1 MTVITS
7 TDNPA
12 VRAARRL
19 ARRRGRVRHD
29 EAFLVEGPQVV
40 AEAVGHL
47 QRLFVRHGAAGDVA
61 EVVQRALQA
70 GTQVVQVDDAVLA
83 SLATTVAPQGLV
95 GVATLRHPEL
105 RSALAGAEM
114 VVVVHQVRDPGN
126 LGTILRTAD
135 AAGADAVVVTS
146 GSVDPRNPKAVRAS
160 AGSLFHLPVI
170 RDVAFGTLAD
180 ACAAAGLR
188 LVGAAADGTIAYTAA
203 ELGSRVALVFG
214 NEAHGLGA
222 DVRRRCDDVV
232 SVGLSRRHRE
242 GYRGHAESLNLAATV
257 AVVTYE
263 VSRRQNGQ
271 CPDGRAAAA
280 LHERDGD
287 PER

>member
-1 MTVITS
+1 MAVITS

-12 VRAARRL
+12 VRSARRL
-19 ARRRGRVRHD
+19 ARRRGRVRRD

-40 AEAVGHL
+40 AEAIGHL
-47 QRLFVRHGAAGDVA
+47 QRLFVRSAAGGSIA
-61 EVVQRALQA
+61 EVAARASRA
-70 GTQVVQVDDAVLA
+70 GTQVLQVDDAVLA
-83 SLATTVAPQGLV
+83 SLATTVATQGLV
-95 GVATLRHPEL
+95 GVATLNHPDL
-105 RSALAGAEM
+105 RSVLASAST
-114 VVVVHQVRDPGN
+114 VVVLHQVRDPGN

-135 AAGADAVVVTS
+135 AAGAGAVVLTS

-170 RDVAFGTLAD
+170 RDVAFTTVAD

-188 LVGAAADGTIAYTAA
+188 LVAAAADGTVAHTAA
-203 ELGSRVALVFG
+203 ELGGRVAVVFG
-214 NEAHGLGA
+214 SEAHGLGT

-232 SVGLSRRHRE
+232 AVPLSREPRE

-263 VSRRQNGQ
+263 MARRRNGR
-271 CPDGRAAAA
+271 CAGSGV
-280 LHERDGD
+280 EG
-287 PER
+287 